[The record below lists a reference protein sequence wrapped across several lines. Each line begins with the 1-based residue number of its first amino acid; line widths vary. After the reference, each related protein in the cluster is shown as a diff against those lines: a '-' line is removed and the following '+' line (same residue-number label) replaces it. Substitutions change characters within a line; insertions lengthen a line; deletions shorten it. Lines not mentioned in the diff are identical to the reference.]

1 MIKIILGLFIVCL
14 CTFIGYLLS
23 NKYIYKKEFYLGFNE
38 FNRVYINNVKFIKKP
53 LKDLINGVAENKFT
67 LLLKENLFNNNSEIE
82 NNYLTD
88 SDKSLFENY
97 IKILGKSDSE
107 SQLEYVNS
115 LEEILKNNLNISIEN
130 ERKYKTLYLKL
141 GFLTGLLVFILIL

>member
-1 MIKIILGLFIVCL
+1 MDFTSGILH
-14 CTFIGYLLS
+14 
-23 NKYIYKKEFYLGFNE
+23 
-38 FNRVYINNVKFIKKP
+38 
-53 LKDLINGVAENKFT
+53 KFT
-67 LLLKENLFNNNSEIE
+67 LLLKENIFNNSEIE

-88 SDKSLFENY
+88 SDKSLFFNY

-107 SQLEYVNS
+107 SQIEYVNS